1 MPGECFPR
9 RYDTILALRKVKKNS
24 LTVVC
29 SMISQCQSHKI
40 NRNVDVEVS
49 YICPK
54 SRCSTGQ
61 IELCML
67 CEQAYYKVLF
77 YLILFFFWAYF
88 LHIIFFCRVLLL
100 VLYK

>member
-1 MPGECFPR
+1 MFSNS
-9 RYDTILALRKVKKNS
+9 KVI
-24 LTVVC
+24 C
-29 SMISQCQSHKI
+29 SMISHCQSHKI
-40 NRNVDVEVS
+40 HRNVNVEGS
-49 YICPK
+49 YISPK
-54 SRCSTGQ
+54 CRCSTGQ

-77 YLILFFFWAYF
+77 YLILFFFGTHF

>member
-49 YICPK
+49 CICPK

-77 YLILFFFWAYF
+77 N
-88 LHIIFFCRVLLL
+88 IIFLLGVFSTYYIFL
-100 VLYK
+100 QSSFASFI